1 VGGVAD
7 RLLLDLA
14 TVAAFV
20 LAHPSHWID
29 RWTVHQRLTHNPA
42 CILDAGLVHI
52 LVADWVRNQAPVVA
66 QNAEGIGGTGG
77 TAARLMVADTRR
89 VQIAHQSHTGH

>member
-1 VGGVAD
+1 MAD
-7 RLLLDLA
+7 RLLPDLA
-14 TVAAFV
+14 TEAAFV

-29 RWTVHQRLTHNPA
+29 HQRLTHNPA

-52 LVADWVRNQAPVVA
+52 LVADWVRNQAPVAA
-66 QNAEGIGGTGG
+66 QYAEDIGGIGGIGG
-77 TAARLMVADTRR
+77 TAARLMVADTRQ

>member
-52 LVADWVRNQAPVVA
+52 LVAD
-66 QNAEGIGGTGG
+66 
-77 TAARLMVADTRR
+77 
-89 VQIAHQSHTGH
+89 